1 MIRAYLQIRVE
12 IVGST
17 SQMSRNETRL
27 KEELASKSV

>member
-1 MIRAYLQIRVE
+1 MIRAYLRRVE